1 MATLLESNEIFFT
14 AFEPKQPNRFV
25 LYIEGIP
32 SWLIKVADRPKVQST
47 AIALPHIN
55 VERKVKGKTTWQD
68 FSFTMYDPVSPSG
81 AQTAMEWLRL
91 SHESVS
97 GRDGY
102 SDFYKKDLTLHMLGP
117 LGDIVEE
124 WTIKGAFPTSIEM
137 GSGDF
142 NSDGPMEINVTCAV
156 DYAILQY

>member
-14 AFEPKQPNRFV
+14 PFEPKQTNRFV

-32 SWLIKVADRPKVQST
+32 SWLIKTADRPT
-47 AIALPHIN
+47 ATSGQVALPHIN
-55 VERKVKGKTTWQD
+55 VERKVKGKTTWGD

-81 AQTAMEWLRL
+81 TQTAMEWLRL

-124 WTIKGAFPTSIEM
+124 WTLKGAFPTSVSPS
-137 GSGDF
+137 GGDF
-142 NSDGPMEINVTCAV
+142 GSEGASEIAVTCAI
-156 DYAILQY
+156 DYAILQF